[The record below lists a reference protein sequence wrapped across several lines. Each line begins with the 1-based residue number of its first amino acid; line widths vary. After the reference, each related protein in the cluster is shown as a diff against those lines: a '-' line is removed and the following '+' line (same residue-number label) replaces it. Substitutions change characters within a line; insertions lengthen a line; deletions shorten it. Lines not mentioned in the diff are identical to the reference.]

1 MDNTN
6 EYPGQSIVNRL
17 SGCEGKPGAC
27 WVVLWVLAVRN
38 SVFSVTIQ

>member
-1 MDNTN
+1 MGTTN
-6 EYPGQSIVNRL
+6 EYPDQSIVNRL
-17 SGCEGKPGAC
+17 SGLKGKPGAC